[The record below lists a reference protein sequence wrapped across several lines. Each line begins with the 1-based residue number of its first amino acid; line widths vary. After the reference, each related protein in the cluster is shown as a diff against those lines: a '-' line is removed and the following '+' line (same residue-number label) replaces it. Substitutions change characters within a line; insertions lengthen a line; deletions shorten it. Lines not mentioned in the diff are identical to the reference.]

1 MQGHADP
8 QTTTVLLR
16 AFSSDSWMN
25 RKVLTP
31 FWRNALLPAF
41 KFIKNLLLTF
51 LQLATWAFCGLTLY
65 ALIYLLIARLTGV
78 PFPFQDLLGHLRRAL
93 QGEAKESAALLV
105 AFVTAL
111 LGFGA
116 QQWLVWVRE
125 ERREK
130 KQETLKELEKLAD
143 SLRDKRYRSAFR
155 LYWEFRGRCET
166 EWKDIEG
173 DRYLALTWR
182 EGAPPP
188 LRCWTDLCQQT
199 QGPALSIEVLE
210 ALVWAWRMDREKR
223 DLVQQRLNQVI
234 IPPQLP
240 VLESLVEDDPKGLPL
255 LRSEAVRKQL
265 DALTVES
272 LPEDH
277 WESLER
283 LRTWCSVPI
292 RLPSLWARVE
302 RPAEP
307 EKVRESLSA
316 FGLSDNP
323 FGPERAELDPWLE
336 DYGAWPASLELARG
350 PRPALIFG
358 APGSGRT
365 AAAHL
370 LFRDCVSPPANPK
383 EPGVFPIHLSG
394 VETWPQTSND
404 WLRVLA
410 REMTEVLLRLCADD
424 PYGLFEHK
432 AGPAIAQ
439 LIGSSLG
446 SMEAV
451 EADLRRAGL
460 SGEALDY
467 VLGEIREAGFGDYR
481 ELDSTTLLDLLGRA
495 RPAYAK
501 HTYILMDVPGISP
514 ETDHAKKA
522 VSLAAL
528 ISLASPLL
536 SRGVY
541 LKLFLPEEMRS
552 DLEPLWPEE
561 PLSLTWTE
569 AELREMLEQRLQKV
583 GLQTLNAIVSA
594 ADYPPDPDTWLI
606 RSAEGNPRKLVRLG
620 NQMIRAAAR
629 RASS

>member
-1 MQGHADP
+1 MLSRICRELQKSWADTQP
-8 QTTTVLLR
+8 FRLLACWIFFAFLLYSLLYLLALLLAGTYNPLNELGQHFR
-16 AFSSDSWMN
+16 NAFSGRES
-25 RKVLTP
+25 
-31 FWRNALLPAF
+31 
-41 KFIKNLLLTF
+41 
-51 LQLATWAFCGLTLY
+51 
-65 ALIYLLIARLTGV
+65 TG
-78 PFPFQDLLGHLRRAL
+78 LLGVML
-93 QGEAKESAALLV
+93 
-105 AFVTAL
+105 TAL
-111 LGFGA
+111 LGFAA
-116 QQWLVWVRE
+116 QQWRILVDETKIRE
-125 ERREK
+125 ERRRQALE
-130 KQETLKELEKLAD
+130 ELENLNQA
-143 SLRDKRYRSAFR
+143 LRTKRYREAIS
-155 LYWEFRGRCET
+155 LYWNFSDKCKLLWEGLG
-166 EWKDIEG
+166 IEK
-173 DRYLALTWR
+173 YLQAIWR
-182 EGAPPP
+182 EKASRP
-188 LRCWTDLCQQT
+188 LQVWVDLCQQT
-199 QGPALSIEVLE
+199 YTPELRIEVLE

-370 LFRDCVSPPANPK
+370 LFQDCISPPASPN
-383 EPGVFPIHLSG
+383 EPDVFPVHLSG

-404 WLRVLA
+404 WLRILA

-467 VLGEIREAGFGDYR
+467 VLGEIREAGLGDYR

-514 ETDHAKKA
+514 KTDHAKKA